1 MFKRLVVT
9 GPAGS
14 GKSTLAEAVAARIG
28 VPFVELDAVF
38 WGPAWTPTPRDAFR
52 ETVARLAAEEAWT
65 IGASYG
71 AVRDVL
77 WARAEALVWLDLPL
91 SQILGRLLRRT
102 LRRIVR
108 REELWSG
115 NRETWRDAFFSRG
128 SLFPYAIRQHRRFRR
143 ELPAA
148 VAAPE
153 AGHLQVWRLRSSASV
168 ADWLASLP
176 AGGF

>member
-52 ETVARLAAEEAWT
+52 DKVARLAAEEAWT
-65 IGASYG
+65 IGANYS

-91 SQILGRLLRRT
+91 SLILGRLLRRT

-128 SLFPYAIRQHRRFRR
+128 SLFPYAIRQHNRFRR

-148 VAAPE
+148 LAAPE
-153 AGHLQVWRLRSSASV
+153 NQHLSVARLTTPLAV
-168 ADWLASLP
+168 ADWLAALP
-176 AGGF
+176 PG